1 MGSLPS
7 LLQLNFPWPQ
17 ASWPAGPSEKM
28 ASLEQLLLRS
38 QLTPC
43 KPCPGPACCFLSLMV
58 KVVVALVGASDQS
71 QQRPEN
77 RVTEG
82 WGRRGLSF
90 QPAEAAAFRPPSCSC
105 RDGDSGPDHS
115 LGSQDFS
122 HYQLPPTLCS
132 ALPLPTTPNSDL
144 CSAGDIW
151 KMAGWG

>member
-1 MGSLPS
+1 
-7 LLQLNFPWPQ
+7 
-17 ASWPAGPSEKM
+17 
-28 ASLEQLLLRS
+28 
-38 QLTPC
+38 
-43 KPCPGPACCFLSLMV
+43 MV

-82 WGRRGLSF
+82 WGRRGSSL
-90 QPAEAAAFRPPSCSC
+90 QPAEAAAVRPPSCSC

-132 ALPLPTTPNSDL
+132 ALPPPPPRTLIFAQLEISGRWRGGGRLNHSRVLTTPS
-144 CSAGDIW
+144 
-151 KMAGWG
+151 WGLGPFRLHRNKSRRPSEGQGGGRRF

>member
-7 LLQLNFPWPQ
+7 LLRLNFPWPQ

-28 ASLEQLLLRS
+28 ASLSSCFSGASWLPVS
-38 QLTPC
+38 
-43 KPCPGPACCFLSLMV
+43 PALARPAVSSLMV

-82 WGRRGLSF
+82 WGRRGSSF

-105 RDGDSGPDHS
+105 LDGDSGPDHS

-144 CSAGDIW
+144 CSAGDIC